1 VCNVDL
7 LDPTTYVASR
17 LHCGS
22 RVFPETN
29 CYTDLWIELLHA
41 RGLEPVAAMAFCLTV
56 DFEGDQWTFFKP
68 PSSDLELFY
77 GVDVHEMQLY
87 RHLVDH
93 IHDQLILG
101 RSMIIEVDA
110 FYLPDAVGVSYRQVH
125 QKTAIAIVGLDR
137 LSERLVYFHGRALH
151 EATGNDYRN
160 LLGVSSK
167 VLPEIL
173 PPYAELVRFDAGEPL
188 AGSALHVA
196 AYDLLGRQLK
206 RLPSK
211 NPWLMFGQWLAAEL
225 PIITRS
231 SIEHYHS
238 YAFATVRQAGAA
250 FELAQSFIDWALPG
264 VPAAHTASAALRR
277 QVEGAKVLL
286 LKLARRR
293 VFDTAKT
300 IEPLAEAYGQAMASL
315 KGALTGTA
323 DDRWS

>member
-1 VCNVDL
+1 
-7 LDPTTYVASR
+7 
-17 LHCGS
+17 
-22 RVFPETN
+22 VFPETN

-41 RGLEPVAAMAFCLTV
+41 RGLEPIATMAFCLTV
-56 DFEGDQWTFFKP
+56 DFEADQWTFFKP
-68 PSSDLELFY
+68 PSTDLELFY

-87 RHLVDH
+87 RDLVDH
-93 IHDQLILG
+93 IHDQLMLG

-137 LSERLVYFHGRALH
+137 LSERLVYFHGRGLH

-160 LLGVSSK
+160 LLKVSSA
-167 VLPEIL
+167 VLPDIL

-188 AGSALHVA
+188 AGSALHTA
-196 AYDLLGRQLK
+196 AYEVLGRQLK
-206 RLPSK
+206 RLPGK
-211 NPWLMFGQWLAAEL
+211 NPWLMFGEWLAAEL
-225 PIITRS
+225 PTITS
-231 SIEHYHS
+231 SPIEHYHS

-250 FELAQSFIDWALPG
+250 FELAQSFVDWALPG
-264 VPAAHTASAALRR
+264 NPAAHTASSALRR

-300 IEPLAEAYGQAMASL
+300 IEPLAEAYSEAMASL
-315 KGALTGTA
+315 KSALN
-323 DDRWS
+323 RNC